1 MTISHR
7 ELFVDDKHDGGDGS
21 KEKKPLLTYVAQ
33 QRLKIMKIEE
43 EEEEEEKV
51 ALVPEYP
58 FPHHD
63 RETLMNPWNQ
73 RCLAPK
79 SESNFIN

>member
-7 ELFVDDKHDGGDGS
+7 ELSVGVKHGEGDGS
-21 KEKKPLLTYVAQ
+21 KEKKPLPNYEVL
-33 QRLKIMKIEE
+33 QRLKIMKKEE

-58 FPHHD
+58 FLHPD
-63 RETLMNPWNQ
+63 QGMLTNLWNQ

-79 SESNFIN
+79 FENNLTS